1 MFLSIDGIDGCGKST
16 QVGRLCRWLAARGR
30 EVVACRDPGS
40 TALGE
45 AIRELLLE
53 RHDLDIRGR
62 AEMLLYM
69 AARAQMVD
77 EVIQPALAE
86 GKTVVSDRYLLANVV
101 YQGHGG
107 GLDVETLWQVG
118 RVATGGRMP
127 ELTVVLDLPVEQAA
141 TRLGQSL
148 DRMERRGIE
157 FQRRVREG
165 FLVEARRHAE
175 RIVVVDARGTPDEV
189 EAAVRAA
196 VERLS

>member
-16 QVGRLCRWLAARGR
+16 QAERLCRWLAARGR
-30 EVVACRDPGS
+30 QVVACRDPGS

-69 AARAQMVD
+69 AARAQLVE
-77 EVIQPALAE
+77 EVIRPALAA

-118 RVATGGRMP
+118 QVATGGLLP
-127 ELTVVLDLPVEQAA
+127 ELTVVLDLPVELAA

-157 FQRRVREG
+157 FQRRVRDG
-165 FLVEARRHAE
+165 FLIEARRFAGW
-175 RIVVVDARGTPDEV
+175 IVVVDASGTPDAV
-189 EAAVRAA
+189 EAAVRAE
-196 VERLS
+196 VERIA